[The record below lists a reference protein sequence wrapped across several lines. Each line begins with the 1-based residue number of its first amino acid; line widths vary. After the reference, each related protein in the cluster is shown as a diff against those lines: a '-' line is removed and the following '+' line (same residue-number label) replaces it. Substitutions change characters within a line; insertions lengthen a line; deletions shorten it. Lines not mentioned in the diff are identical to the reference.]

1 MTKRFKVAAWLLCAD
16 IKLSTEVS
24 IIVTQD
30 NRPTEAYAR
39 ELIEAEADE
48 ILASLGAVDSSFE
61 LSEVSVNGPLSEKKL
76 VLVGSL
82 SYTRVKEQ
90 FAALWPKLNLGL
102 FLPDRNFYQTGSD
115 PSASLLKESDPLH
128 IFRTGSEDTV
138 FTIDG
143 DMLAGDIGALFDR
156 SFWLQA
162 WVTFGDRGPR
172 IPPELSLDAANDAQ

>member
-1 MTKRFKVAAWLLCAD
+1 MTKRFRVAAWLLCAD

-24 IIVTQD
+24 IIVTSE

-39 ELIEAEADE
+39 ELIGAKADE
-48 ILASLGAVDSSFE
+48 ILTSQGAGDSPSE
-61 LSEVSVNGPLSEKKL
+61 LSEARVTGPLSEKKL

-82 SYTRVKEQ
+82 SYAQVKEQ

-115 PSASLLKESDPLH
+115 PNASLLNDSDPLH
-128 IFRTGSEDTV
+128 IFRTDSEDTV

-143 DMLAGDIGALFDR
+143 DMLADDIGVLFDK

-172 IPPELSLDAANDAQ
+172 TPPEFSLDVANDAQ

>member
-1 MTKRFKVAAWLLCAD
+1 MKKRFRIAAWLLCAD

-24 IIVTQD
+24 IIVTSE

-39 ELIEAEADE
+39 ELIGAKADKF
-48 ILASLGAVDSSFE
+48 LASEGARNSPSE
-61 LSEVSVNGPLSEKKL
+61 LSEARITGPLSEKKL

-82 SYTRVKEQ
+82 SYTQVKEQ
-90 FAALWPKLNLGL
+90 FAALWPKLNLEI
-102 FLPDRNFYQTGSD
+102 FLPDRNFYQKGSD
-115 PSASLLKESDPLH
+115 PNASLLKDSDPLH
-128 IFRTGSEDTV
+128 IFRAGSEDTV

-162 WVTFGDRGPR
+162 WVTFGNRGPR
-172 IPPELSLDAANDAQ
+172 IPPEFSLDAANDAQ